1 MKKSVFS
8 FTHRI
13 VLSIIGT
20 IIIAIGIALFRL
32 SNLGIDPATAANI
45 GISEKLNMNLGN
57 YQLIFNLLLFLII
70 FIINRTFFG
79 IGTIIN
85 MTLPGYIIDFIN
97 LKFHQFNLH
106 ASLFWMQALFF
117 LVSILLFSLGISIYT
132 HANIG
137 VSPYDAVALVLEK
150 YNFSYRI
157 SRSIQDILFV
167 SIAFLFDGPIGVG
180 TIIIALGS
188 GIFIHF
194 WRNLLKN
201 IYKKEGKT

>member
-8 FTHRI
+8 FTNRI
-13 VLSIIGT
+13 TLSIIGT
-20 IIIAIGIALFRL
+20 VIIAIGIALFRL

-70 FIINRTFFG
+70 FMINRTFFG

-85 MTLPGYIIDFIN
+85 MTFPGYIIDFIDM
-97 LKFHQFNLH
+97 KFSQFNVH

-132 HANIG
+132 HADIG
-137 VSPYDAVALVLEK
+137 VSPYDAVALVLEN
-150 YNFSYRI
+150 YSISYRV

-167 SIAFLFDGPIGVG
+167 SIAFFFGGPIGVG

-201 IYKKEGKT
+201 IHEKESKY